1 MPSYEPSLR
10 CSRKVFLK
18 NKREVRVFKIRWSI
32 VFTLLRTNKLS
43 DQSKRNILKK
53 RRRGNGSCALQV
65 LELTKWQ
72 MFEIWSCWNNSW
84 STEQMS
90 CYIGHMSIIIISKNW
105 IKERTESSLNFIFR
119 NQQLAKRVNLL
130 QEEAEAAAKGKKGG
144 RWRRETRWDKRTD
157 YISYSIILGPG
168 DIQHSIG
175 RSGHTLDLLIVCSYL
190 RDSSHDG
197 KESYRPGNDSA
208 EAVTIQ
214 L

>member
-1 MPSYEPSLR
+1 M
-10 CSRKVFLK
+10 
-18 NKREVRVFKIRWSI
+18 
-32 VFTLLRTNKLS
+32 T
-43 DQSKRNILKK
+43 
-53 RRRGNGSCALQV
+53 
-65 LELTKWQ
+65 
-72 MFEIWSCWNNSW
+72 
-84 STEQMS
+84 
-90 CYIGHMSIIIISKNW
+90 IIIISKNW

-144 RWRRETRWDKRTD
+144 RWRRETRWDQKRTEF
-157 YISYSIILGPG
+157 ISYSIILGPG
-168 DIQHSIG
+168 DIQNSIG
-175 RSGHTLDLLIVCSYL
+175 SSGQTLDLLIVCSYL